1 VTDRA
6 ALARHPVAITGA
18 VIATAA
24 AVVFIAL
31 TIGIVAG
38 LFEHNPYA
46 GLVVFVAVPAL
57 LVAGLLLVPLG
68 MWLQRRK
75 VERDPNAAGDWPI
88 LDFRRASVRRTALA
102 ITALTAA
109 NVVIILLAGYGSL
122 HWMESPQF
130 CGQVCHTPMH
140 PQFTAWSGATHAR
153 VACVDCHIGEGAA
166 AFVHAKLN
174 GVRQM
179 VHVMTNAVPAPI
191 PPGAEMPPGAQARTC
206 GACHRP
212 GRAAGDRIRTIREYA
227 DDESNSETTT
237 TLLMHVGGGSSS
249 PRSIHWHADP
259 SVRIE
264 YVATDA
270 ERQMIPY
277 VKVTDAK
284 GQMKEYRAPDT
295 TDQAIGGGTRRTM
308 DCVDCH
314 NTVGH
319 PIAAT
324 SEQAVDRALAA
335 MPESRKLPFAR
346 REGVRLVKE
355 SYPSQDEALSAIDRE
370 LRKFYASRHGSADDA
385 ALARTVAAVQEAYRR
400 NVFPSMKVTF
410 GSYPDNRGHVTSNG
424 CFRCHDD
431 SHEAKDG
438 SKISGD
444 CEYCHKQLENPL

>member
-1 VTDRA
+1 VTSRW
-6 ALARHPVAITGA
+6 ALARHPVAIAGA
-18 VIATAA
+18 LITTAS

-31 TIGIVAG
+31 TIAILTG

-46 GLVVFVAVPAL
+46 GLVIFVAIPAIFL
-57 LVAGLLLVPLG
+57 LGLLLIPLG
-68 MWLQRRK
+68 MWLEQRRLQLRPD
-75 VERDPNAAGDWPI
+75 ETADWPVF
-88 LDFRRASVRRTALA
+88 DFRRASVRRTALA

-153 VACVDCHIGEGAA
+153 VACVDCHIGEGAG
-166 AFVHAKLN
+166 AFVHAKLA
-174 GVRQM
+174 GVRQL
-179 VHVMTNAVPAPI
+179 VHVATNNVPKPI
-191 PPGAEMPPGAQARTC
+191 PPGADMPPGAQAQTC
-206 GACHRP
+206 GGCHRP
-212 GRAAGDRIRTIREYA
+212 GRMPGDLIRTIREYA
-227 DDESNSETTT
+227 DDEANSETTT
-237 TLLMHVGGGSSS
+237 TLVMHVGGGASS
-249 PRSIHWHADP
+249 PRAIHWHADP

-270 ERQMIPY
+270 ERQTIPY

-284 GQMKEYRAPDT
+284 GQVKEYRAPDT
-295 TDQAIGGGTRRTM
+295 TDQAIAGGTRHTM

-324 SEQAVDRALAA
+324 PERAIDREVAAL
-335 MPESRKLPFAR
+335 PVSRTLPFAR

-355 SYPSQDEALSAIDRE
+355 AYPSEDAALSAIDRE
-370 LRKFYASRHGSADDA
+370 LRKFYESRKADEA
-385 ALARTVAAVQEAYRR
+385 ALKQTIDAFQNAYRR
-400 NVFPSMKVTF
+400 NVFPAMKVTF
-410 GSYPDNRGHVTSNG
+410 GSYPDNKGHVTSNG
-424 CFRCHDD
+424 CVRCHDD

-438 SKISGD
+438 SKINGD